1 MFLARYAIMLDG
13 GFVTKK
19 LQQKLKQPASAEDI
33 VALCNEIRGNDEL
46 QHYEL
51 LRTYFYDAPP
61 SLESLSKPISG
72 DRYHLARTERA
83 KHAQS
88 LYDQLELQP
97 GFALRMGETR
107 LTPQKWKL
115 RPQSVK
121 ALKAE
126 PRALADEDFLLDINQ
141 KGVDIRIGL
150 DMARLALRDLVRA
163 VVVVTG
169 DSDFVPAFKFVRREG
184 VKVMLCTM
192 GHASARR
199 ELRAH
204 ADFVL
209 S

>member
-1 MFLARYAIMLDG
+1 MFLARYAILLDG

-19 LQQKLKQPASAEDI
+19 LQQRNKRAPSADDI
-33 VALCNEIRGNDEL
+33 VALCDEIQGCDEL
-46 QHYEL
+46 KNYEL

-61 SLESLSKPISG
+61 SLESLSRPVSG
-72 DRYHLARTERA
+72 DHNHLAETERA

-88 LYDQLELQP
+88 LYDQLELKP
-97 GFALRMGETR
+97 GCAFRMGETR
-107 LTPQKWKL
+107 LTPQKW
-115 RPQSVK
+115 QIK
-121 ALKAE
+121 ASAVRELKAR
-126 PRALADEDFLLDINQ
+126 PRNLTDEDFLLDISQ

-150 DMARLALRDLVRA
+150 NMARLALRDLVRA

-184 VKVMLCTM
+184 VKVMLCTL
-192 GHASARR
+192 GHSSARR